1 MASRLFARAALPAAR
16 RVAPSAPRVARR
28 RMATSHG
35 ESGSSDTVWMIGSA
49 AIFGPLIAYLV
60 MGSSKDVA
68 HAKPHNAADDPHRV
82 PKKGDVPAPEI
93 PEPKN
98 QGMTDSEGTTATP
111 KEIASSISKATN
123 EDSPRD
129 ALKAEA
135 SGKGEA
141 ADTSSPLTPDVD
153 PTSEGAPEAKVE
165 KREPKKGTFQSSDD
179 EKARPTDMGDARA
192 AARQTA
198 QGQEKGNPKE
208 TQAPKKAKE
217 EDKPKDGDEK
227 EEEKDE

>member
-1 MASRLFARAALPAAR
+1 MASRLFARAALPATR
-16 RVAPSAPRVARR
+16 RVATNAPRVARR

-35 ESGSSDTVWMIGSA
+35 ESKSSDTAWMIGSA
-49 AIFGPLIAYLV
+49 AVFGPLIAYLF
-60 MGSSKDVA
+60 MGSSKDIA

-82 PKKGDVPAPEI
+82 PQKGDLPAPEV

-111 KEIASSISKATN
+111 KEIASSISKSTN

-129 ALKAEA
+129 ALASEA
-135 SGKGEA
+135 AGKGEA

-153 PTSEGAPEAKVE
+153 PTAEGAPEAKVE
-165 KREPKKGTFQSSDD
+165 KREPKKGTFQKEEDKGS
-179 EKARPTDMGDARA
+179 RPTDMGDARA

-198 QGQEKGNPKE
+198 QGSEKGNPKE

-217 EDKPKDGDEK
+217 EDKPESS
-227 EEEKDE
+227 EEKKDE